1 MIKKRAFKTKSFTKW
16 MKKCNIHDQDL
27 LAAIIEMDLG
37 LIDADLGGNVYKKR
51 IGLPGFGKRSGARM
65 IVATQLM
72 KRWFFIFGFAK
83 NEKSNVS
90 GDELLYLQEVAK
102 RLLNLSDNAIDI
114 AISANELKEVRNDEE

>member
-1 MIKKRAFKTKSFTKW
+1 MIKKRVFKIKSFTKW

-51 IGLPGFGKRSGARM
+51 IRLPSVGKRSGARM
-65 IVATQLM
+65 IAATQLM
-72 KRWFFIFGFAK
+72 KRWFLIYGFAK

-90 GDELLYLQEVAK
+90 GDELLYLHEVAK
-102 RLLNLSDNAIDI
+102 RLLHLSDNDIDI
-114 AISANELKEVRNDEE
+114 AIRSNEMKEVRNDEQ

>member
-1 MIKKRAFKTKSFTKW
+1 M
-16 MKKCNIHDQDL
+16 HDQDL

-51 IGLPGFGKRSGARM
+51 IRLPGVGKRSGARM

-72 KRWFFIFGFAK
+72 KRWFLIYGFAK

-102 RLLNLSDNAIDI
+102 RLLHLSDNDIDI
-114 AISANELKEVRNDEE
+114 AIRSNEMKEVRNDEQ

>member
-1 MIKKRAFKTKSFTKW
+1 MIKKRVFKTKSFTKW

-51 IGLPGFGKRSGARM
+51 IRLPSVGKRSGARM
-65 IVATQLM
+65 ISATQLM
-72 KRWFFIFGFAK
+72 KRWFLIYGFAK

-102 RLLNLSDNAIDI
+102 RLLHLSDNDIDI
-114 AISANELKEVRNDEE
+114 AIRSNEMKEVRNDEQ

>member
-1 MIKKRAFKTKSFTKW
+1 M
-16 MKKCNIHDQDL
+16 HDQDL

-51 IGLPGFGKRSGARM
+51 IRLPSVGKRSGARM
-65 IVATQLM
+65 IAATQLM
-72 KRWFFIFGFAK
+72 KRWFLIYGFAK

-102 RLLNLSDNAIDI
+102 RLLHLSDNDIDI
-114 AISANELKEVRNDEE
+114 AIRSNEMKEVRNDEQ